1 MNHGSCRFGLWRVAV
16 DFEGNVVYRVSFQ
29 KTAQKGDV
37 PVQFTK
43 FLAGKGF
50 DFTPLRSS
58 ALNDGELYY
67 KIYRAVSEIPYGE
80 TRTYAEIAE
89 RAGTHARVVGNAMAR
104 NPTPLI
110 VPCHRVVSKTGIGGF
125 TPDLEIKK
133 ELLEIER
140 KNKIKKSETSSD

>member
-16 DFEGNVVYRVSFQ
+16 DFNGDVVYRVSFQ
-29 KTAQKGDV
+29 KTAPEGVV
-37 PVQFTK
+37 PVQFTR
-43 FLAGKGF
+43 FLAGKSF
-50 DFTPLRSS
+50 DFEPLKS
-58 ALNDGELYY
+58 AALADGELYY

-89 RAGTHARVVGNAMAR
+89 TAGTHARVVGNAMAR

-110 VPCHRVVSKTGIGGF
+110 VPCHRVVSKDGLGGF

-133 ELLEIER
+133 ELLAMEN
-140 KNKIKKSETSSD
+140 KNKR